1 MPYMVP
7 PLGARPDLR
16 ARIAVNGV
24 PSSRAVRYS
33 AGVSQTG
40 YSRTFWGLPSRAE
53 ASQTRRLPQPAADNE
68 YGSVTS
74 NVPRQPGAQG
84 PTPGGPR
91 GPGPGA
97 AGGGGLK

>member
-16 ARIAVNGV
+16 ARVAVNGV

-53 ASQTRRLPQPAADNE
+53 ASQTRRVPQPAADNE

-74 NVPRQPGAQG
+74 NVPRQPVPPVAIAGTPTIRAPG
-84 PTPGGPR
+84 PAR
-91 GPGPGA
+91 GP
-97 AGGGGLK
+97 